1 MAAGDI
7 SLTTPKVL
15 TINALS
21 FVQVTISPTSMEIIL
36 QETATGVTHRVFIT
50 NASCT
55 GLDLAAGVFTDNV
68 PRAIAGEL
76 TRLFGL
82 VLKATPLTVLMQT
95 LLTDGVVTVAG
106 TVG

>member
-15 TINALS
+15 NINSLV
-21 FVQVTISPTSMEIIL
+21 FVQVTISPTSMEVIL
-36 QETATGVTHRVFIT
+36 QESATGTQHRVFIT

-55 GLDLAAGVFTDNV
+55 GIDLAAGVFTDNV
-68 PRAIAGEL
+68 PRVISNEL

-82 VLKATPLTVLMQT
+82 VLKASPLTT
-95 LLTDGVVTVAG
+95 LISTLQTDGVITVAG
-106 TVG
+106 AVG